1 MAAAL
6 ECGVTWI
13 NCAQPC
19 FCQAPWGGVKNSG
32 FGRELG
38 EAGLEAYLALKQVH
52 TLCLLTKH
60 PKQVVSVPGGG
71 ARQLTRLI
79 LSE

>member
-1 MAAAL
+1 MQRCRRVAAAL
-6 ECGVTWI
+6 ECGVSWI

-38 EAGLEAYLALKQVH
+38 EAGLEAYLTLKQV
-52 TLCLLTKH
+52 TTYTSPDTWDWFSPPSKL
-60 PKQVVSVPGGG
+60 
-71 ARQLTRLI
+71 
-79 LSE
+79 